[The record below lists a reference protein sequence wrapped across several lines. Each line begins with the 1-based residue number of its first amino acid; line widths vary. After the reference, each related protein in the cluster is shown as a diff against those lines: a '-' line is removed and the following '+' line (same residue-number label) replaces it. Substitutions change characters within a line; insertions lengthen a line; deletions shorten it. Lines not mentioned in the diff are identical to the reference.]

1 MLEKRWP
8 VVTPQAFTANG
19 TANGVVTV
27 PDTTLFKVK
36 QDVHISAT
44 SLPTLYK
51 LEVKE
56 VLDAHQMVIGPDGGA
71 INLTTDLSA
80 YTVAL
85 SANVFCPTEQK
96 RPAINSDEYMR
107 AVYEEE
113 PTVALR
119 VFQVD
124 ELGNDYNADNPFPVA
139 FDGTISVGNVSI
151 VEGGNTVTVNP
162 DGSINVN
169 IVNSTPT
176 ATPGLTILHNEISSV
191 ASGVE
196 ATIVTLTG
204 TTLGRRVE
212 KIEVSGDNTAIFR
225 VKINGTTISNKR
237 SWWCDFNQTFNF
249 ESFVNGLLL
258 TSGQTLTVTALHNR
272 PFVGAFEATVMYL

>member
-1 MLEKRWP
+1 VLEKRYP
-8 VVTPQAFTANG
+8 VVLPQFFTANG
-19 TANGVVTV
+19 TVNGVITV

-36 QDVHISAT
+36 QDIEIAAT
-44 SLPTLYK
+44 SLPTIK

-56 VLDAHQMVIGPDGGA
+56 VLNATQMVVGPDGKA
-71 INLTTDLSA
+71 INLTTDVSA
-80 YTVAL
+80 YTVGL
-85 SANVFCPTEQK
+85 SANVSCPTEQK
-96 RPAINSDEYMR
+96 RPPINEDEYMR

-119 VFQVD
+119 VFPVD
-124 ELGNDYNADNPFPVA
+124 ELGNDYNADNPFPVI
-139 FDGTISVGNVSI
+139 FDGTIEASDVSI
-151 VEGGNTVTVNP
+151 VEGGNTMTVNP

-169 IVNSTPT
+169 ITNSTPT
-176 ATPGLTILHNEISSV
+176 STPGLTIVHNEITSV

-196 ATIVTLTG
+196 ATIVTIVAPP
-204 TTLGRRVE
+204 LGYRIQ
-212 KIEVSGDNTAIFR
+212 KIEVSGDNWAIFR
-225 VKINGTTISNKR
+225 VKINGVTISDKR

-272 PFVGAFEATVMYL
+272 PYVGAFETTVMYL